1 VPTLPP
7 LLRIVVSGSEST
19 GKTTLARELAAWLG
33 TAWVPEHSRT
43 YAESVGR
50 PLTAADVEPIARGT
64 IAAADAAE
72 DRARETGREALVLDT
87 DLASTLVYAQH
98 YYGLSVPWIEA
109 AWHARRPALY
119 LLCHPDVPWVPDG
132 VRDQPRERER
142 LHALFAACLATSG
155 APVADVRGAEWAAR
169 TRVARDAVE
178 RVLVALGRPHDGADP
193 RAAG

>member
-1 VPTLPP
+1 MPLAPP

-19 GKTTLARELAAWLG
+19 GKTTLARELATWLR
-33 TAWVPEHSRT
+33 TTWVPEHSRT
-43 YAESVGR
+43 YAESIGR
-50 PLTAADVEPIARGT
+50 PLTEADVEPIARGT
-64 IAAADAAE
+64 IAVDDAAAE
-72 DRARETGREALVLDT
+72 RAREAGCDALVLDT
-87 DLASTLVYAQH
+87 DLASTLVYARH

-142 LHALFAACLATSG
+142 LHARFAAQLAASG

-169 TRVARDAVE
+169 TRVARDAVA
-178 RVLVALGRPHDGADP
+178 RLLAALGRPPAGADP
-193 RAAG
+193 RDGG